1 MGGPGP
7 ALGLEEMR
15 LRAAVSALLGPGPS
29 LPSSAPAILPHRI
42 AFGEAEVSAL
52 QIPVQR
58 GKNKCVNF
66 EYQDFSAVAMGSK
79 AELLLGCLNLQTH
92 VLQLMLQFQ
101 SSDMQGASGKKEGL
115 GHGRGEH
122 TAGCSSCG
130 IRAPHP
136 RYLDTP

>member
-1 MGGPGP
+1 
-7 ALGLEEMR
+7 MR
-15 LRAAVSALLGPGPS
+15 LRVAVSALLGLGPS

-101 SSDMQGASGKKEGL
+101 SSEICKVLQGRRKGL
-115 GHGRGEH
+115 VMAEVSTQQDVVVVGSELPIRDIW
-122 TAGCSSCG
+122 TRRDGC
-130 IRAPHP
+130 I
-136 RYLDTP
+136 

>member
-1 MGGPGP
+1 
-7 ALGLEEMR
+7 MR
-15 LRAAVSALLGPGPS
+15 LRVAVSALLGLGPS

-101 SSDMQGASGKKEGL
+101 SSEDMQGASGKKEGL